1 MSKQI
6 IGDRAADSLKENMLC
21 RERILDALPA
31 KERDLQVAM
40 YGMTDSTNMRAK
52 CFATGAFTGHALF
65 VADGQQQG
73 RGRLGRTFYS
83 PAGTGLYLS
92 YLFSTKE
99 PLERL
104 TALTPAAAVV
114 CARAIEH
121 LCGEHVGIKWVNDL
135 YLRDK
140 KVCGILT
147 EAVSASAPNEEH
159 KIIIGVG
166 INLTTQQFPKDLEHT
181 AGALDKSI
189 DRSLLASEIAH
200 GLIGVK
206 NDLYNRAFMEEYTAR
221 SVVLGKRV
229 RMIRGDEETEGIV
242 EGFDGDG
249 GLLLRTD
256 GGLRLFTGGEISLRF
271 SEI

>member
-1 MSKQI
+1 MNEQMNVPCFAGSIQ
-6 IGDRAADSLKENMLC
+6 ENKLC
-21 RERILDALPA
+21 RERILSALPRE
-31 KERDLQVAM
+31 ERDLQVTV

-52 CFATGAFTGHALF
+52 CHATGAFTGHALF

-104 TALTPAAAVV
+104 TALTPAAAVA
-114 CARAIEH
+114 CARAIER
-121 LCGEHVGIKWVNDL
+121 LCGRYVGIKWVNDL
-135 YLRDK
+135 YLQDK

-147 EAVSASAPNEEH
+147 EAVSAATPGEEH

-166 INLTTQQFPKDLEHT
+166 INLTTEHFPKELEHS
-181 AGALDKSI
+181 AGALGRSI
-189 DRSLLASEIAH
+189 DRSLLAGEIAH
-200 GLIGVK
+200 GLIGIK
-206 NDLYNRAFMEEYTAR
+206 NDLYDRSFMEEYRAR

-229 RMIRGDEETEGIV
+229 RMIRGDVETEGIV
-242 EGFDGDG
+242 EGFDCDG

-256 GGLRLFTGGEISLRF
+256 EGLRLFTGGEISLRF
-271 SEI
+271 S